1 MRSSMAERPGE
12 IAVSGI
18 KGAAV
23 ATPNLRHHESAPQ
36 AQADVD
42 AGVPDAAPIPPASA
56 GAGVVVDAALAA
68 VRLAMSSD
76 RKTTAL
82 KALQGHIWRQ
92 GFASG
97 ALRGELY
104 GDVPGALEA
113 WRRAGVKTYIYSSG
127 SRCARLPRPPARCP

>member
-1 MRSSMAERPGE
+1 M
-12 IAVSGI
+12 
-18 KGAAV
+18 
-23 ATPNLRHHESAPQ
+23 
-36 AQADVD
+36 
-42 AGVPDAAPIPPASA
+42 PDAAPIPPASA

-82 KALQGHIWRQ
+82 KALQGHIWHQ